1 MVGELY
7 KNSREYLYNIY
18 LLPLKISYKKYKWR
32 LCKERGL
39 SMSLVSKELTQRLL
53 MKHTA
58 TVHSSSR
65 LTMIQKKIFNLFIYK
80 AFPTIQDDKYHTF
93 PVSDLL
99 KNLNWSADSHM
110 NERLKESLAG
120 LTRENVKW
128 NILEKDRKHKWVSS
142 ACLADVSIKNGIIE
156 YSFGKFLREVLH
168 NPNIY
173 AKIDLDVQGNLES
186 KDSLIIWEVAMEELS
201 SKKATSSVT
210 PWIEWEKM
218 CCITSG
224 EGSSYT
230 KTYSLYKS
238 KVLNKAVA
246 EINAK
251 TDLKVTML
259 EKKEGRRIKNIA
271 FHVTRID
278 NNLNEEASNP
288 TSNLIFDDRNHTLKD
303 KMEQIIGSS
312 EKAKELWLKY
322 SDKTIKGAID
332 FYISALK
339 DDTVKNPVAFFK
351 KALEE
356 GWYPLADALDSLES
370 TNTEDAYKVNSIN
383 FIKSN
388 EPQEFSIIRK
398 DLYLELGETLYL
410 AWLEEASFSIS
421 ETMCII
427 RHPKSYAHTYIMQK
441 LFTPILNVIRS
452 KLPKVK
458 SIDVQ
463 YTQPELL

>member
-1 MVGELY
+1 
-7 KNSREYLYNIY
+7 
-18 LLPLKISYKKYKWR
+18 
-32 LCKERGL
+32 
-39 SMSLVSKELTQRLL
+39 MSLVSKELSQRLL

-80 AFPTIQDDKYHTF
+80 AFPTIQEDKYHTF

-110 NERLKESLAG
+110 NDRLKESLAG

-156 YSFGKFLREVLH
+156 FSFGKFLREVLH

-173 AKIDLDVQGNLES
+173 AKIDLDVQSNLES
-186 KDSLIIWEVAMEELS
+186 KDSLIIWEVATEELS
-201 SKKATSSVT
+201 SKKTSSSVT

-218 CCITSG
+218 CSITSG
-224 EGSSYT
+224 EDSSYS

-251 TDLKVTML
+251 TDLNVTML
-259 EKKEGRRIKNIA
+259 EKKEGRKIKNIA
-271 FHVTRID
+271 FHVSRI
-278 NNLNEEASNP
+278 NNNP
-288 TSNLIFDDRNHTLKD
+288 NDESTAIVNSRVLDDRNYELKD
-303 KMEQIIGSS
+303 KIEHIIGNS

-322 SDKTIKGAID
+322 SDMTIKGALD
-332 FYISALK
+332 FYKEALK
-339 DDTVKNPVAFFK
+339 SDTVKNPVAFFK

-356 GWYPLADALDSLES
+356 GWYPLADALKSMECVQAS
-370 TNTEDAYKVNSIN
+370 EASVSIEMS
-383 FIKSN
+383 FEK
-388 EPQEFSIIRK
+388 E
-398 DLYLELGETLYL
+398 GETKEIVHIRQEIYRQLGATLYN
-410 AWLEEASFSIS
+410 AWLGNAIFSIS
-421 ETMCII
+421 ETGTV
-427 RHPKSYAHTYIMQK
+427 YG
-441 LFTPILNVIRS
+441 V
-452 KLPKVK
+452 V
-458 SIDVQ
+458 
-463 YTQPELL
+463 

>member
-1 MVGELY
+1 
-7 KNSREYLYNIY
+7 
-18 LLPLKISYKKYKWR
+18 
-32 LCKERGL
+32 
-39 SMSLVSKELTQRLL
+39 MSLVSKELSQRLL

-80 AFPTIQDDKYHTF
+80 AFPTIKDDKYHTF

-99 KNLNWSADSHM
+99 KNLSWSSDSHM
-110 NERLKESLAG
+110 NYRLKESLAG

-173 AKIDLDVQGNLES
+173 AKIDLDVQTNLES

-201 SKKATSSVT
+201 SKKTATSVT

-224 EGSSYT
+224 EGSSYS

-238 KVLNKAVA
+238 KVLNKAIA

-251 TDLKVTML
+251 TDLNVTML
-259 EKKEGRRIKNIA
+259 EKKEGRKIKNIA
-271 FHVTRID
+271 FHVSRI
-278 NNLNEEASNP
+278 NNNHNDELTTIVNS
-288 TSNLIFDDRNHTLKD
+288 LVLDDRNYELKD
-303 KMEQIIGSS
+303 KMERIICNP
-312 EKAKELWLKY
+312 EKTKELWLKY
-322 SDKTIKGAID
+322 SDTTIKGALE
-332 FYISALK
+332 FYKEALK
-339 DDTVKNPVAFFK
+339 SDTVKNPVAFFK

-356 GWYPLADALDSLES
+356 GWYPLADALRSMKDVHSSEVSVSTAVCFEKAGES
-370 TNTEDAYKVNSIN
+370 REIGHLRQEIYK
-383 FIKSN
+383 
-388 EPQEFSIIRK
+388 Q
-398 DLYLELGETLYL
+398 LGSTLYK
-410 AWLEEASFSIS
+410 AWLENAIFSIS
-421 ETMCII
+421 ETGCTIY
-427 RHPKSYAHTYIMQK
+427 HPNSYAHTYIMQK
-441 LFTPILNVIRS
+441 LS
-452 KLPKVK
+452 K
-458 SIDVQ
+458 SILQIVRRTFQNVETLDVQ
-463 YTQPELL
+463 YKQAQLL

>member
-1 MVGELY
+1 M
-7 KNSREYLYNIY
+7 N
-18 LLPLKISYKKYKWR
+18 
-32 LCKERGL
+32 
-39 SMSLVSKELTQRLL
+39 LVSNELTQRLL

-93 PVSDLL
+93 QVSDLM
-99 KNLNWSADSHM
+99 KNLNWSVDSHM

-186 KDSLIIWEVAMEELS
+186 KDSLIIWELAMEELS
-201 SKKATSSVT
+201 SKKTSSSVT
-210 PWIEWEKM
+210 PWIEWGKI

-224 EGSSYT
+224 EESSYA

-238 KVLNKAVA
+238 KVLNKAIA

-251 TDLKVTML
+251 TDLQVKML

-271 FHVTRID
+271 FHVTRI
-278 NNLNEEASNP
+278 NNSLNENVSN
-288 TSNLIFDDRNHTLKD
+288 TANNRTLDDRNHALKD
-303 KMEQIIGSS
+303 KMEQIMGTP
-312 EKAKELWLKY
+312 ERAKELWLKY

-332 FYISALK
+332 FYADALK
-339 DDTVKNPVAFFK
+339 NDVVKNPVAFFK

-356 GWYPLADALDSLES
+356 GWYPLADALTALES
-370 TNTEDAYKVNSIN
+370 KNPADSFRDESISFIRDNETN
-383 FIKSN
+383 
-388 EPQEFSIIRK
+388 EFAAIRK
-398 DLYLELGETLYL
+398 ALYLELGATLYL
-410 AWLEEASFSIS
+410 AWLDEASFCIS

-427 RHPKSYAHTYIMQK
+427 YHPKSYAHNYIMQK
-441 LFTPILNVIRS
+441 LVTPILNAIRS
-452 KLPKVK
+452 KVPKVK
-458 SIDVQ
+458 SIDMQ

>member
-1 MVGELY
+1 
-7 KNSREYLYNIY
+7 
-18 LLPLKISYKKYKWR
+18 
-32 LCKERGL
+32 
-39 SMSLVSKELTQRLL
+39 

-99 KNLNWSADSHM
+99 KNLNWSSDSHM
-110 NERLKESLAG
+110 NDRLKESLAG

-173 AKIDLDVQGNLES
+173 AKIDLDVQSSLES

-201 SKKATSSVT
+201 SKKTSSSVT

-224 EGSSYT
+224 EGSSYS

-238 KVLNKAVA
+238 KVLNKAIA

-259 EKKEGRRIKNIA
+259 EKKEGRKIKNIA
-271 FHVTRID
+271 FHVSRI
-278 NNLNEEASNP
+278 NNNP
-288 TSNLIFDDRNHTLKD
+288 NDELTAIVNSLVLDDRNYELKD
-303 KMEQIIGSS
+303 KMAQIIGNP

-322 SDKTIKGAID
+322 SDKTIKGAIE
-332 FYISALK
+332 FYTEALK
-339 DDTVKNPVAFFK
+339 NDAVKNPVAFFK

-356 GWYPLADALDSLES
+356 GWYPLADALKSIGDSQGSDVASPMDVSFEKEGES
-370 TNTEDAYKVNSIN
+370 GEMVQLRQAIYK
-383 FIKSN
+383 
-388 EPQEFSIIRK
+388 Q
-398 DLYLELGETLYL
+398 LGSTLYN
-410 AWLEEASFSIS
+410 AWLENALFSIT
-421 ETMCII
+421 ETCCTIY
-427 RHPKSYAHTYIMQK
+427 HPHSYAHTYIMQN
-441 LFTPILNVIRS
+441 LSNPILQIVR
-452 KLPKVK
+452 KTFQKVK
-458 SIDVQ
+458 TVDVQ
-463 YTQPELL
+463 YKQSELL